1 MTAEWAHISVAGRT
15 LASVCVLGLPDA
27 SCPVQHT
34 HTETQAHTHW
44 PQSAVRYDWHPAA
57 RTFAGL
63 AAAAVAAAA
72 VADRQLNS
80 YRQYKYFI

>member
-1 MTAEWAHISVAGRT
+1 MGSYLCR
-15 LASVCVLGLPDA
+15 LPNSVCVCVCVGATLCQLPCVA
-27 SCPVQHT
+27 
-34 HTETQAHTHW
+34 HTERHRHTQW

-63 AAAAVAAAA
+63 AAAAAAA